1 MKNGIP
7 TLVAAALTVFIAGT
21 PASSAH
27 ADTRSPTIV
36 VVNQSWEAH
45 EAEGLRVLDWVAAH
59 SPDRSPIGRNGRV
72 TVEQL
77 KKFARTRRSSS
88 ETSAPP
94 GGLPEKGSQGEEY
107 NVENTLPD
115 GTTQTWSYRWTEPS
129 TGHGGRWEMVGYS
142 YRKGDDPLNVR

>member
-7 TLVAAALTVFIAGT
+7 TLVAAALAFFIACT
-21 PASSAH
+21 PASTAH
-27 ADTRSPTIV
+27 AAARPPTIV
-36 VVNQSWEAH
+36 VINQSWEAH
-45 EAEGLRVLDWVAAH
+45 EAEGRRVLDWVAAH
-59 SPDRSPIGRNGRV
+59 SPDRTPIGRNGRV
-72 TVEQL
+72 MVEQVR
-77 KKFARTRRSSS
+77 KFARTGRSSS

-94 GGLPEKGSQGEEY
+94 GGLPDKGSQGEEY

-142 YRKGDDPLNVR
+142 YRKGDDPLDVR